1 MVERLRR
8 DRVIARELNRLQAL
22 QRRTP
27 HRRWREFVELLQ
39 RPRRLFQEARRLFS
53 RTSLFLRVLGLASL
67 GLLAVSSS
75 FVILAD
81 ALFSRALLLGSASLV
96 VACVASWFIA
106 ERMVRP
112 IKELTA
118 ACVRIAEG
126 DLEERVRPMGGGE
139 ISVLAGAF
147 EAMRV
152 RLKASQEEIRRWGQ
166 ELERKVLQRT
176 AELREARNKLER
188 ARDYRITLFN
198 TMEDQ
203 VAVIDTNYR
212 VVEANRALLRQRGE
226 EGSLAGHPCY
236 RALRG
241 VGEMCELWHSG
252 CPARSVWQTG
262 QPARAMLAHHD
273 ASHHT
278 TYLDIEV
285 SPIKDGR
292 GKVVR
297 VLEAVRDVSQ
307 SKRMEEQVIRMSEE
321 FSTLVSLSY
330 GMARSMD
337 LRASLGLALDL
348 VLDLLDSQV
357 AGILVRSEDDGEEP
371 LIVARGLDPAQFEK
385 LAWSARLPE
394 DRLDIG
400 RARYNG
406 YDLVCV
412 PIATEVKVLG
422 EIFIACPPEACFGD
436 TRLQLLVSIGSQLA
450 VAIENA
456 RLYEA
461 VRRKEEASSTFLR
474 QYITAQEEER
484 KRIARELH
492 DEPAQS
498 LTGLALAV
506 ETASQMAMTEED
518 SELRRALARAS
529 SLAERVS
536 TEIGRIIRDL
546 RPTLLDD
553 LGLLEALE
561 FYADARLRPLGI
573 QVISETVGTDGRL
586 PPELE
591 TALFRVA
598 QEAMSNIARHARA
611 ENVSLTLEFQ
621 DQFVA
626 IDIEDDGQG
635 FDVEA
640 TLARRQDGAP
650 FGLMGMRERVEL
662 LNGTLAVESRPG
674 EGTSVRVRVPVQSSL
689 AAKGVR
695 TNG

>member
-1 MVERLRR
+1 MQLLRTARRLLRG
-8 DRVIARELNRLQAL
+8 
-22 QRRTP
+22 T
-27 HRRWREFVELLQ
+27 
-39 RPRRLFQEARRLFS
+39 RRLFNK
-53 RTSLFLRVLGLASL
+53 TSLLFRVLALVSL
-67 GLLAVSSS
+67 GQLVVFSA
-75 FVILAD
+75 FVVLAD
-81 ALFSRALLLGSASLV
+81 ALFYRALLLGSAFFV
-96 VACVASWFIA
+96 IACVVSWLIVV
-106 ERMVRP
+106 RMVQP

-139 ISVLAGAF
+139 ISALAGAF
-147 EAMRV
+147 EAMRG
-152 RLKASQEEIRRWGQ
+152 RLKASQEEVRRWGQ
-166 ELERKVLQRT
+166 ELEREVSQRT
-176 AELREARNKLER
+176 AELREARAKLER
-188 ARDYRITLFN
+188 SRDYRITLFN

-203 VAVIDTNYR
+203 LAVIDQNYR

-226 EGSLAGHPCY
+226 EGSLVGQPCY

-241 VGEMCELWHSG
+241 VNEMCELWHGG
-252 CPARSVWQTG
+252 CPARTVWQTG
-262 QPARAMLAHHD
+262 QPARAMQAHHD
-273 ASHHT
+273 ASHQT

-292 GKVVR
+292 GEVIR
-297 VLEAVRDVSQ
+297 VLEAVRDVSE

-321 FSTLVSLSY
+321 LSTLVSLSSA
-330 GMARSMD
+330 MARSMD
-337 LRASLGLALDL
+337 LRATLGLALDL
-348 VLDLLDSQV
+348 VLDLLDSRE
-357 AGILVRSEDDGEEP
+357 AGIVVGSEDQREEP
-371 LIVARGLDPAQFEK
+371 LIVVRGLDPAQFQR
-385 LAWSARLPE
+385 LARSARQPE

-400 RARYNG
+400 RARYDG
-406 YDLVCV
+406 SDLLCV
-412 PIATEVKVLG
+412 PIATEDKVLG
-422 EIFIACPPEACFGD
+422 EIFIACPSEACFTD

-474 QYITAQEEER
+474 RYIAAQEEER

-492 DEPAQS
+492 DEPAQL
-498 LTGLALAV
+498 LTGLALAIGR
-506 ETASQMAMTEED
+506 ASQVAAAND
-518 SELRRALARAS
+518 GELRRALASANA
-529 SLAERVS
+529 LTERIS
-536 TEIGRIIRDL
+536 TEVGRIIRDL

-561 FYADARLRPLGI
+561 FYADTRLRPLGI

-598 QEAMSNIARHARA
+598 QEAMSNIARHAQA

-621 DQFVA
+621 DEFVA

-650 FGLMGMRERVEL
+650 FGLMGMRERVDL
-662 LNGTLAVESRPG
+662 LNGTLVVESRPG
-674 EGTSVRVRVPVQSSL
+674 EGTSVRVRVPLESSL
-689 AAKGVR
+689 TPQGVR
-695 TNG
+695 KNG